1 MSSSTS
7 NLLCGLKGQRKMDP
21 IFKFD
26 IKVTA
31 DEVDRNGHVN
41 NVVYIQWMQDAA
53 IRHAQTTGCTRESL
67 AVGGTWVVRTHQ
79 IEYLSPVLAGDT
91 VTILT
96 WVSTLLKVR
105 SLRKYKFYRAEG
117 QILAARAE
125 TTWVF
130 VNAKTGRPQAI
141 AEAIKETLPVV
152 SKEM

>member
-1 MSSSTS
+1 M
-7 NLLCGLKGQRKMDP
+7 
-21 IFKFD
+21 
-26 IKVTA
+26 
-31 DEVDRNGHVN
+31 
-41 NVVYIQWMQDAA
+41 
-53 IRHAQTTGCTRESL
+53 
-67 AVGGTWVVRTHQ
+67 VRTHQ

-152 SKEM
+152 SKEMEP